1 MSNSNPPGKI
11 VIKKIKRTRR
21 KLYISWNNGT
31 EDLSVN
37 STENALP
44 EFHTALDALASLTCE
59 VCAWPSDYAANMR
72 VMGVVMGEQG
82 EADTVSILAQKSLG
96 DAGKALN
103 IATPPRLLAHPT
115 EPGSYPPPLT
125 DAQAELVWS
134 LIEAAKDY
142 AKGNRAQGELPGIGG
157 VDENEDEG
165 GGEMHIG
172 GTEELN
178 LPDDTPPEEPKRKR
192 KAKKDAEVI
201 DIGQN

>member
-1 MSNSNPPGKI
+1 MSNSNPIGKI

-21 KLYISWNNGT
+21 KLLIAWHNGT

-44 EFHTALDALASLTCE
+44 EFHEALDALASLTCE
-59 VCAWPSDYAANMR
+59 VCAWSPEYSENMR
-72 VMGVVMGEQG
+72 VMGVAMGEQG
-82 EADTVSILAQKSLG
+82 EAETVSILAQKSLV

-103 IATPPRLLAHPT
+103 IATPPRLLSHPT
-115 EPGSYPPPLT
+115 EPGSYTPPLT
-125 DAQAELVWS
+125 DKQAELVYA

-157 VDENEDEG
+157 VEDEEEG

-178 LPDDTPPEEPKRKR
+178 LPDDEEKPKAKRKR
-192 KAKKDAEVI
+192 KAKGDVI
-201 DIGQN
+201 DIGAP

>member
-1 MSNSNPPGKI
+1 MSNSTPAGKI

-21 KLYISWNNGT
+21 KLLIAWHNGT

-44 EFHTALDALASLTCE
+44 EFHAALDALASLTCE
-59 VCAWPSDYAANMR
+59 VCAWQSDYAANMR
-72 VMGVVMGEQG
+72 VMGVTMGMQG
-82 EADTVSILAQKSLG
+82 EADTVSILAQKSLV

-115 EPGSYPPPLT
+115 EPGSYTPPLT
-125 DAQAELVWS
+125 EAQAELVWS

-142 AKGNRAQGELPGIGG
+142 AKGNRAQGVLPGIGG
-157 VDENEDEG
+157 VEEEDEG
-165 GGEMHIG
+165 GGEMHVG
-172 GTEELN
+172 GTEELK
-178 LPDDTPPEEPKRKR
+178 LPDDHPKKGRKPR
-192 KAKKDAEVI
+192 KAKGEVI